1 MKGISIFYTIFWIIY
16 FPCCIAFAVMVGNDW
31 LDEILAVSL
40 VVCAVLNPHL
50 LDKSKRKNYE
60 MQRFALLAFFYL
72 AYSLIIQV
80 TTTRGIWL
88 DFLQQL
94 RPYLVFYTTW
104 VMCPQF
110 SKKQRRWVKYVV
122 TGSFFLFVALSF
134 IAPQMVNK
142 YYVEG
147 VEGQES
153 ATFGQISLSC
163 AMIYYLFSKK
173 SKKNRFYAILIVL
186 VGLLGGKS
194 KYIGECVVFISLIM
208 FVKDRIR
215 LSSPKTISV
224 VTLVAFVVV
233 FFTWA
238 KFDAYFV
245 TGMQEKRNAE
255 VKARPASYKT
265 ARLIIFHDY
274 VPFGSGLGSFATAAA
289 AKEYSPLYDKYHLSH
304 IWGLSREFPWFIA
317 DAFFPSLAEFGLLG
331 LVFFYLFWK
340 RRVKEIQQIPN
351 LACYRMAW
359 MCFMALML
367 ESTADTSYLS
377 GKGMGYF
384 MILAVCLNAAKYE
397 FEEEYV
403 APEKYGFLESIGNG
417 LRKNKVRV

>member
-1 MKGISIFYTIFWIIY
+1 MKGISLFYTIFLIVY
-16 FPCCIAFAVMVGNDW
+16 FPCCIAFTVMVNNDW

-50 LDKSKRKNYE
+50 LDKSKHKNYE
-60 MQRFALLAFFYL
+60 MQRFALLAGFYL
-72 AYSLIIQV
+72 VYSLMIQV
-80 TTTRGIWL
+80 TTTRGVWL
-88 DFLQQL
+88 DILQQL

-110 SKKQRRWVKYVV
+110 SKKQRKWVKYVI
-122 TGSFFLFVALSF
+122 TASFFLFVVLF
-134 IAPQMVNK
+134 LVAPQTVNQ

-147 VEGQES
+147 KSGES
-153 ATFGQISLSC
+153 ATFGQIALSC

-173 SKKNRFYAILIVL
+173 TKWNRAFTIVILL
-186 VGLLGGKS
+186 VGLLGLKS
-194 KYIGECVVFISLIM
+194 KYLGECIVFIYLLLN
-208 FVKDRIR
+208 VKTKIN
-215 LSSPKTISV
+215 LKSPKTIFAFSS
-224 VTLVAFVVV
+224 LVLVVV
-233 FFTWA
+233 FFTWT

-245 TGMQEKRNAE
+245 TGMQEKHNAE
-255 VKARPASYKT
+255 MKARPASYKT
-265 ARLIIFHDY
+265 ARQIIFHDY

-317 DAFFPSLAEFGLLG
+317 DAFYPSLAEFGLFG
-331 LVFFYLFWK
+331 LVFFFLFWK
-340 RRVKEIQQIPN
+340 RRLKEIQKIPN
-351 LACYRMAW
+351 LACYRIAW
-359 MCFMALML
+359 MCFLALAI

-384 MILAVCLNAAKYE
+384 ILLAVCLNAAKYE

-403 APEKYGFLESIGNG
+403 EPEKYGFLESIGNG
-417 LRKNKVRV
+417 LRKNEVRV